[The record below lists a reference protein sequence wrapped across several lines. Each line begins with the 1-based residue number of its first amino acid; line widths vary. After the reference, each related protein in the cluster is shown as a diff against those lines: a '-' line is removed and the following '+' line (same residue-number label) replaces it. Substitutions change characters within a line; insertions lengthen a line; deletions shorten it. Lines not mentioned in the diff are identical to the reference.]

1 MSETLVMSRP
11 CAGTGLGRDGLGR
24 KDNCHARLGRP
35 VNGSCTCALAFF
47 CAGRYYRVR
56 FGQRILLFCEMRH
69 LSALPYPFCAFGES
83 GSRRIAGRMMRRRRL
98 GRLRFVCRRGA
109 LSILTDGVFPSDRKG
124 AALRSA
130 APFAVHYRSA
140 YAFAGSFSAITQR
153 VVPKMLRLR
162 CPAT

>member
-1 MSETLVMSRP
+1 MPAASAV
-11 CAGTGLGRDGLGR
+11 GGLGVRAILLHGI
-24 KDNCHARLGRP
+24 ARPSSR
-35 VNGSCTCALAFF
+35 NCTCALAFF

-56 FGQRILLFCEMRH
+56 FGQRILLVCEMRH

-98 GRLRFVCRRGA
+98 GRFRFVCRRGA

-153 VVPKMLRLR
+153 VVPKILRLR

>member
-11 CAGTGLGRDGLGR
+11 CAGTGLGVRTTAMQGSEGLLTG
-24 KDNCHARLGRP
+24 
-35 VNGSCTCALAFF
+35 VCTCALAFF

-56 FGQRILLFCEMRH
+56 FGQRILLVCEMRH

-98 GRLRFVCRRGA
+98 GRFRFVCRRGA

-153 VVPKMLRLR
+153 VVPKILRLR

>member
-1 MSETLVMSRP
+1 MSETLAMSRP
-11 CAGTGLGRDGLGR
+11 RAGAGSGVRATTMQGSEGLLTGG
-24 KDNCHARLGRP
+24 
-35 VNGSCTCALAFF
+35 CTCALAFF

-56 FGQRILLFCEMRH
+56 FGQRILLVCEMRH

-98 GRLRFVCRRGA
+98 GRFRFVCRRGA

-153 VVPKMLRLR
+153 VVPKILRLR

>member
-1 MSETLVMSRP
+1 MSRP
-11 CAGTGLGRDGLGR
+11 CAGTGLGVRTTAMQGSEGR
-24 KDNCHARLGRP
+24 STGVAPAPL
-35 VNGSCTCALAFF
+35 LFF

-69 LSALPYPFCAFGES
+69 LSALPYPFVFWGS
-83 GSRRIAGRMMRRRRL
+83 GLHRTIGRMMRRRRL

>member
-1 MSETLVMSRP
+1 MSRP
-11 CAGTGLGRDGLGR
+11 CAGAGLGVRTT
-24 KDNCHARLGRP
+24 ARHGSEGQLRELHLRP
-35 VNGSCTCALAFF
+35 CFF

-56 FGQRILLFCEMRH
+56 FGQRILLVCEMRH

-98 GRLRFVCRRGA
+98 GRFRFVCRRGA

-153 VVPKMLRLR
+153 VVPKILRLR